1 MKKLISF
8 LFIVSSPVAVLADLN
23 HSIMSTVKLEA
34 LSAATSADK
43 IGSSYSVSGSGV
55 ATVDGDGNSTIGGF
69 GTVTNGV
76 PALTTVTAS
85 QSTSGDAFSF
95 SQSYLE
101 GDVTPTSEATVGEIP
116 NFSDITSSAAASV
129 GTAAIGLDNH
139 NITLTP
145 GTGTGITLTG
155 QFVTDLTID

>member
-1 MKKLISF
+1 MKKILP
-8 LFIVSSPVAVLADLN
+8 LLLVAGIPTAYADLN

-43 IGSSYSVSGSGV
+43 VGSSYSVSGNGV
-55 ATVDGDGNSTIGGF
+55 TTVNSDGDSTIGGL
-69 GTVTNGV
+69 GTVSNGV
-76 PALTTVTAS
+76 PALTTITAS
-85 QSTSGDAFSF
+85 QASSGSEFSF

-101 GDVTPTSEATVGEIP
+101 GDATPTTAATVGEVP

-139 NITLTP
+139 SITLTP

>member
-1 MKKLISF
+1 MKKLLPLLLLVGI
-8 LFIVSSPVAVLADLN
+8 PAAYADLN

-34 LSAATSADK
+34 LSAAT
-43 IGSSYSVSGSGV
+43 
-55 ATVDGDGNSTIGGF
+55 
-69 GTVTNGV
+69 
-76 PALTTVTAS
+76 
-85 QSTSGDAFSF
+85 
-95 SQSYLE
+95 
-101 GDVTPTSEATVGEIP
+101 VGEVP

-139 NITLTP
+139 SITLTP

>member
-1 MKKLISF
+1 MKKLLS
-8 LFIVSSPVAVLADLN
+8 LLLLASAPAYADIT
-23 HSIMSTVKLEA
+23 HSITSSIKLEV
-34 LSAATSADK
+34 STAATTADK

-55 ATVDGDGNSTIGGF
+55 TTEDSSSNAGVVGGF
-69 GTVTNGV
+69 GDLTNGV

-139 NITLTP
+139 TLTLTP
-145 GTGTGITLTG
+145 GTGVGITLTG

>member
-1 MKKLISF
+1 MKKLLS
-8 LFIVSSPVAVLADLN
+8 LLLVAGIPAAYADLN
-23 HSIMSTVKLEA
+23 HSIMSTVKIEA

-43 IGSSYSVSGSGV
+43 VGSSYSISGNGV
-55 ATVDGDGNSTIGGF
+55 ATVDSNDAATIGGF
-69 GTVTNGV
+69 GAVTDGV
-76 PALTTVTAS
+76 PALTVVTAS
-85 QSTSGDAFSF
+85 QSTSGNSFSF

-101 GDVTPTSEATVGEIP
+101 GDATPASAATVGEVP

-139 NITLTP
+139 SITLTP

>member
-1 MKKLISF
+1 MKKF
-8 LFIVSSPVAVLADLN
+8 LSLLLVAGIPTAYADLN

-43 IGSSYSVSGSGV
+43 VGSSYSVSGSGV
-55 ATVDGDGNSTIGGF
+55 ATVDSDGNSTIGGL

-139 NITLTP
+139 SITLTP

>member
-1 MKKLISF
+1 MKKF
-8 LFIVSSPVAVLADLN
+8 LSLLLVAGIPAAYADLN

-43 IGSSYSVSGSGV
+43 VGSSYSVSGSGV
-55 ATVDGDGNSTIGGF
+55 ATVDSDGNSTIGGL

-101 GDVTPTSEATVGEIP
+101 GDATPTTAATVGEVP

-129 GTAAIGLDNH
+129 GTASITLDNHTIGLDG
-139 NITLTP
+139 

-155 QFVTDLTID
+155 QFVTDLQID